1 MKMNALIH
9 HLDAN
14 RPLIL
19 GRALIS
25 GAASLVPV
33 PYLDELLAAL
43 VRESLIRRLAEI
55 RNVDIDPHAVQA
67 VAAPHGSRLLTA
79 ATLGSAALGATRRAF
94 RRIAASLLVVRRV
107 DEAMQTFQVGTLF
120 DHYCARHHVGLGL
133 DAQRAAKLR
142 KAMDVAIR
150 DTHGDALQRAFRAS
164 LRLPGAFAVTL
175 PKRLWSRLR
184 KKGDGP
190 LDAEKIDGEL
200 RRTETAGFV
209 ERAVGSVTGVGKS
222 YGRSLAD
229 AFDQAFQE

>member
-25 GAASLVPV
+25 GAASLVPI
-33 PYLDELLAAL
+33 PYIDELLAAL

-55 RNVDIDPHAVQA
+55 RKVDMEPAAVQA
-67 VAAPHGSRLLTA
+67 VSAPHGSRLLTA

-94 RRIAASLLVVRRV
+94 RRIAASLLLVRRV

-133 DAQRAAKLR
+133 DAKAAAKLR
-142 KAMDVAIR
+142 QAMDRAIR

-164 LRLPGAFAVTL
+164 LQAPVAL
-175 PKRLWSRLR
+175 PKRLWSRAR
-184 KKGDGP
+184 RRNDGP
-190 LDAEKIDGEL
+190 IDAEKLDGDLKRAERSSFV
-200 RRTETAGFV
+200 RRTAD
-209 ERAVGSVTGVGKS
+209 SVTGVGKN
-222 YGRSLAD
+222 YGRALAA
-229 AFDQAFQE
+229 AFDRAWE